1 MTLVADFLVAAGGLC
16 AALYCH
22 LLSLRLKRLTALESG
37 MGNAIAVLS
46 AQVDDMTLALDKAKA
61 TSETSARSLEEQVAL
76 AQATAT
82 RIELLLAS
90 LHDMPPERNDEN
102 DAERRLRLVRRRSER
117 ADLQVAE

>member
-46 AQVDDMTLALDKAKA
+46 AQVDDMTLALDQAKT
-61 TSETSARSLEEQVAL
+61 TSETSTKSLEEQVAL

-90 LHDMPPERNDEN
+90 LHDLPAERNQDS
-102 DAERRLRLVRRRSER
+102 DAERRLRLVRRRGER
-117 ADLQVAE
+117 TGLKVAE

>member
-46 AQVDDMTLALDKAKA
+46 AQVDDMTHALDQAKT
-61 TSETSARSLEEQVAL
+61 TSETSTKSLEEQVAL

-90 LHDMPPERNDEN
+90 LHDLPAERNQDS
-102 DAERRLRLVRRRSER
+102 DAERRLRLVRRRGER
-117 ADLQVAE
+117 TGLKVAE